1 MAFMIEKIMKL
12 ETSLTWDDFHGDS
25 ATIEVVN
32 EGGVDRIASWK
43 HKTVKQPSDSAINA
57 ITDKTILD
65 EHNVKMLRMVRSM
78 KLTETDWVVTMHK
91 ELGTNIPTAWKTY
104 RQALRDITD
113 DATSLDDVT
122 WPEKP

>member
-32 EGGVDRIASWK
+32 EGGVDSIASWE
-43 HKTVKQPSDSAINA
+43 HPSVTQPSDSAINA
-57 ITDKTILD
+57 ITDATILG
-65 EHNVKMLRMVRSM
+65 EHDMKMLRMERNA
-78 KLTETDWVVTMHK
+78 KLAETDWTQSRDVT
-91 ELGTNIPTAWKTY
+91 LSNDSAWQTY

-113 DATSLDDVT
+113 SATSLDDVT
-122 WPEKP
+122 WPTKPE

>member
-32 EGGVDRIASWK
+32 EGGVDRIASWE
-43 HKTVKQPSDSAINA
+43 HPSVTQPSDSAINA
-57 ITDKTILD
+57 ITDATILG
-65 EHNVKMLRMVRSM
+65 EHNMNMLRMERNK
-78 KLTETDWVVTMHK
+78 KLVETDFYALSDVTMSS
-91 ELGTNIPTAWKTY
+91 EMSTY

-113 DATSLDDVT
+113 SATSLDDVT
-122 WPEKP
+122 WPTKPE

>member
-65 EHNVKMLRMVRSM
+65 EHNVKILRMERNN
-78 KLTETDWVVTMHK
+78 KLAETDWTQNRDVT
-91 ELGTNIPTAWKTY
+91 LSNDADWKTY
-104 RQALRDITD
+104 RQALRDITKD
-113 DATSLDDVT
+113 YKSLEDVK
-122 WPEKP
+122 WPEKPE

>member
-65 EHNVKMLRMVRSM
+65 EHNVKMLRMERNN
-78 KLTETDWVVTMHK
+78 KLAETDWTQNRDVT
-91 ELGTNIPTAWKTY
+91 LSNDADWKTY
-104 RQALRDITD
+104 RQALRDITKD
-113 DATSLDDVT
+113 YKSLDDVK
-122 WPEKP
+122 WPEKPE

>member
-65 EHNVKMLRMVRSM
+65 EHNVKMLRMERNN
-78 KLTETDWVVTMHK
+78 KLAETDWTQNRDVT
-91 ELGTNIPTAWKTY
+91 LSDDADWKTY
-104 RQALRDITD
+104 RQALRDITKTYKTLD
-113 DATSLDDVT
+113 TVKWPTEPTS
-122 WPEKP
+122 

>member
-32 EGGVDRIASWK
+32 EGGVDSIASWE
-43 HKTVKQPSDSAINA
+43 HPSVTQPSDSAINA
-57 ITDKTILD
+57 ITDATILG
-65 EHNVKMLRMVRSM
+65 EHDMKMLRMERNA
-78 KLTETDWVVTMHK
+78 KLAETDWTQSRDVT
-91 ELGTNIPTAWKTY
+91 LSNDSAWATY

-113 DATSLDDVT
+113 SATSLDDVT
-122 WPEKP
+122 WPTKPE

>member
-1 MAFMIEKIMKL
+1 MTFMIEKIMKL

-65 EHNVKMLRMVRSM
+65 EHNIKILRMKRNT
-78 KLTETDWVVTMHK
+78 KLAETDWVVTMHK
-91 ELGTNIPTAWKTY
+91 ELGTNIPTAMKTY

-113 DATSLDDVT
+113 SATSLDDVT

>member
-65 EHNVKMLRMVRSM
+65 EHNVKMLRMERNN
-78 KLTETDWVVTMHK
+78 KLAETDWTQNRDVT
-91 ELGTNIPTAWKTY
+91 LSNDADWKTY
-104 RQALRDITD
+104 RQALRDITKTYKTLD
-113 DATSLDDVT
+113 TVKWPTEPTS
-122 WPEKP
+122 

>member
-32 EGGVDRIASWK
+32 EGGVDRIVSWK

-65 EHNVKMLRMVRSM
+65 EHNVKMLRMERNN
-78 KLTETDWVVTMHK
+78 KLAETDWEIVRHK
-91 ELGTNIPTAWKTY
+91 ELGTNIPTALKTY
-104 RQALRDITD
+104 RQALRDITKD
-113 DATSLDDVT
+113 YKSLNDVV

>member
-65 EHNVKMLRMVRSM
+65 EHNVKMLRMERNN
-78 KLTETDWVVTMHK
+78 KLAETDWTQNRDVT
-91 ELGTNIPTAWKTY
+91 LSNDADWKTY
-104 RQALRDITD
+104 RQALRDITKD
-113 DATSLDDVT
+113 YKSLEDVK
-122 WPEKP
+122 WPEKPE

>member
-25 ATIEVVN
+25 AKIEVVN

-65 EHNVKMLRMVRSM
+65 EHNVKMLRMERNN
-78 KLTETDWVVTMHK
+78 KLAETDWTQNRDVT
-91 ELGTNIPTAWKTY
+91 LSNDADWKTY
-104 RQALRDITD
+104 RQALRDITKD
-113 DATSLDDVT
+113 YKSLDDVK
-122 WPEKP
+122 WPEKPE

>member
-32 EGGVDRIASWK
+32 ESGVDRIASWK

-65 EHNVKMLRMVRSM
+65 EHNVKMLRMERNN
-78 KLTETDWVVTMHK
+78 KLAETDWTQNRDVT
-91 ELGTNIPTAWKTY
+91 LSNDADWKTY
-104 RQALRDITD
+104 RQALRDITKD
-113 DATSLDDVT
+113 YKSLEDVK
-122 WPEKP
+122 WPEKPE